1 MTKYQRFVSNGRTAN
16 RTFVSSKRLAFHTH
30 NQWHAH
36 GIIEKAPSLH
46 GWLFRPC
53 DAKTASINPQEGSIP
68 MKRLMKVLLV
78 SGFTS
83 AAALTAALGQT
94 GPLFSFDELGHMT
107 INGAV
112 GPPGVL
118 GFETNSGMTTLC
130 YHLPF
135 AGGFGDVLIFEGTTS
150 QTNSDLIRFN
160 GQGLM
165 YFFSDRD
172 VNTNDVSLADVGLP
186 LPITPSSAIFET
198 GVEGANFS
206 MWTPGEAPPGPGF
219 DPSRPT
225 YKFISDVVP
234 EPGTATLACLGG
246 GLLLLLTSRRRDRR
260 H

>member
-1 MTKYQRFVSNGRTAN
+1 
-16 RTFVSSKRLAFHTH
+16 
-30 NQWHAH
+30 
-36 GIIEKAPSLH
+36 
-46 GWLFRPC
+46 
-53 DAKTASINPQEGSIP
+53 
-68 MKRLMKVLLV
+68 MKRLMKVLLI

-94 GPLFSFDELGHMT
+94 GPLFSFDELGNMT

-135 AGGFGDVLIFEGTTS
+135 AGGFGDVLIFEGTAS

-172 VNTNDVSLADVGLP
+172 VLTNDFALADVGLP
-186 LPITPSSAIFET
+186 LPITPSATVVET
-198 GVEGANFS
+198 GVEGANFA
-206 MWTPGEAPPGPGF
+206 MWTPAAGGPGF
-219 DPSRPT
+219 DPSGPQ
-225 YKFISDVVP
+225 YKFISDLVP
-234 EPGTATLACLGG
+234 EPGTAALACLGG
-246 GLLLLLTSRRRDRR
+246 GLLLLLTSRRRARR